1 MTNLSITATN
11 LARLLKQRSAVD
23 VETEKFKKH
32 FKDLAI
38 RDKCEIQYEAIEK
51 ISIQFASAHDEYK
64 SNAY

>member
-1 MTNLSITATN
+1 MTNLGLTATH

-23 VETEKFKKH
+23 VETAKFKKY
-32 FKDLAI
+32 FKDWAI